1 MAKDVKKTKSAE
13 GSRRK
18 FLKTAAVAAGTAAGV
33 LGFPGVMRLQAAA
46 PIKIKI
52 QTAWDAGTVGY
63 TKFHKIPIRS
73 FEDFKDKKIRYPG
86 GSIADIYR
94 AAERDFLPRFM

>member
-1 MAKDVKKTKSAE
+1 MAHLQKKLPKAAE

-18 FLKTAAVAAGTAAGV
+18 FLKTAAVAAGV
-33 LGFPGVMRLQAAA
+33 LGSPGVMRLQAAA